1 MPRLQ
6 RHVTVRRS
14 PRVLTVRVEGAMVL
28 CTRLTERLGIE
39 HPMVL
44 APMGLWSEVSLA
56 AAVSNGGGLG
66 TFGAAGRLMGLSE
79 QYVRD
84 TIAALRDR
92 TDKPFGAGFITAL
105 IAENPANLDIV
116 LEAGVP
122 VVLFSF
128 HDPSPYVPLAKEAG
142 ATTIC
147 QVQSFAAAQVAVDA
161 GADVIAVQGNE
172 AGGHTSGLNLVPFLT
187 RVLDAFPD
195 VLVIASGGVTNGR
208 ALAAVLAAGADGAW
222 MGTAFLAATE
232 AAAVHSA
239 HVEAI
244 LGSDGTDTI
253 YSEVFDILL
262 EASYRGNNFPAGVAL
277 RSRPLPFIAQWH
289 GREAELRERLEEV
302 VPAFKAG
309 FRTGAPDFSPL
320 MYGQGARSVER
331 QQPAERIIADIS
343 DAAERRL
350 RDLEKMLPRT

>member
-1 MPRLQ
+1 MACCSAGIGHCGGCCRPLPSGAGPEGLRSDRL
-6 RHVTVRRS
+6 
-14 PRVLTVRVEGAMVL
+14 GDAMAL
-28 CTRLTERLGIE
+28 RTRLTERLGIE

-66 TFGAAGRLMGLSE
+66 TFGAAGRIMRLNE

-84 TIAALRDR
+84 TIAALRER

-116 LEAGVP
+116 LEAEVP

-128 HDPSPYVPLAKEAG
+128 HDPTAYVSLAKEAG

-161 GADVIAVQGNE
+161 GTDVLAVQGNE
-172 AGGHTSGLNLVPFLT
+172 AGGHTSGLNLLPFLA

-195 VLVIASGGVTNGR
+195 VLVLASGAVTNGR

-232 AAAVHSA
+232 AAAVQPA

-244 LGSDGTDTI
+244 LRSDGSDTI

-262 EASYRGNNFPAGVAL
+262 DAAYPGNNFPEGVAL
-277 RSRPLPFIAQWH
+277 RSRSLPFIERWH
-289 GREAELRERLEEV
+289 GHETELRKRLEEV
-302 VPAFKAG
+302 VPDFKAG
-309 FRTGAPDFSPL
+309 L
-320 MYGQGARSVER
+320 
-331 QQPAERIIADIS
+331 
-343 DAAERRL
+343 
-350 RDLEKMLPRT
+350 